1 MDISRRSGGEANSLD
16 INDRGAADKLTG
28 VVSTLVLKNVG
39 GSNGAKLVEQYK
51 QKYGGFT

>member
-1 MDISRRSGGEANSLD
+1 MDISRISGGEANYLD

-28 VVSTLVLKNVG
+28 VVSTTVLKNVG